1 MIVQWRDT
9 SYMNTATLTI
19 QKARA
24 LASSLI
30 TSRHHGYGAS
40 MAQDRDLA
48 RETHELYLISQ
59 GTRPRTF

>member
-1 MIVQWRDT
+1 
-9 SYMNTATLTI
+9 MNTATLTI

-40 MAQDRDLA
+40 MAHDRDLA